1 MAVAGEAEG
10 KETIV
15 EDRRDPGTAAGSD
28 ATDDAEKSDGRVSC
42 LNKNAKKDQRD
53 AMPGYEVYAK
63 ARPIMT
69 LWRWVV
75 ASLVFLVLG
84 AGAWADL
91 PNSLFGVL
99 FFVAF
104 ALAAATISGFY
115 LRSRWIPIGIKR
127 DGERLLITG
136 IADSGIMVASKV
148 EFTSPTSLYVERWGE
163 RLASKK
169 MILFFASTEDASKVA
184 NWLKP
189 GATQGEV
196 PPVSG

>member
-1 MAVAGEAEG
+1 
-10 KETIV
+10 
-15 EDRRDPGTAAGSD
+15 
-28 ATDDAEKSDGRVSC
+28 
-42 LNKNAKKDQRD
+42 
-53 AMPGYEVYAK
+53 MPGYEVYAK

-99 FFVAF
+99 FFFTF

-115 LRSRWIPIGIKR
+115 LRSRWIPIGIR
-127 DGERLLITG
+127 HDGERLLITG

-184 NWLKP
+184 DWLKP